1 MNLYLQGF
9 ENLAGKKAYRNKKD
23 KMIREVYIT
32 ETNCITPLGF
42 DVESNVEAILRGDS
56 GIQLHN
62 DISLM
67 PNSFYAAIISN
78 EKINSTFEKISTD
91 TKYSRL
97 EKMMILALEP
107 IIKNSKVEL
116 NSKTAFILST
126 TKGNVTALKEDSE
139 ESFNNA
145 HLDVLAKNVADFFGF
160 KTQPIVV
167 SNACVSGI
175 LAVSVAKRMIQS
187 ELYDNIFVV
196 AGDEVS
202 EFVLSGFNAFQAMSD
217 LPCKPYSKNRT
228 GVSLGEA
235 TTAVLLSAEAKN
247 AKIKV
252 IGDSSINDANHISG
266 PSRTGEGLF
275 RSIQNALK
283 EAQIDPDKID
293 FISAHGT
300 ATPFNDEMEAIALNR
315 LALQNVPINSLKG
328 FYGHTLGASG
338 LLETVIGIESVNQ
351 SMLFESKGFDEIGV
365 SESINVIDKNEE
377 RNIDYFLKTA
387 SGFGGC
393 NTAVIFEKMKH
404 ELH

>member
-1 MNLYLQGF
+1 ML
-9 ENLAGKKAYRNKKD
+9 
-23 KMIREVYIT
+23 REIYIN

-42 DVESNVEAILRGDS
+42 DVASNIEAILRGDS

-67 PNSFYAAIISN
+67 PNPFYASIISD
-78 EKINSTFEKISTD
+78 EKINSAFAKISTD
-91 TKYSRL
+91 DKYSRL

-107 IIKNSKVEL
+107 IIKNAGVEL

-126 TKGNVTALKEDSE
+126 TKGNVTALKDNSE

-145 HLDVLAKNVADFFGF
+145 HLDVLAKNIADFFQF
-160 KTQPIVV
+160 QTHPIVV

-175 LAVSVAKRMIQS
+175 LAVSIAKRMIQS
-187 ELYDNIFVV
+187 ELYDHVFVV

-235 TTAVLLSAEAKN
+235 TAAILISAEAKN

-283 EAQIDPDKID
+283 EAQIEANKLDY
-293 FISAHGT
+293 ISAHGT
-300 ATPFNDEMEAIALNR
+300 ATPFNDEMEAIAFSR
-315 LALQNVPINSLKG
+315 LGLQDVPVNSLKG

-338 LLETVIGIESVNQ
+338 LLETVIAIESANQ
-351 SMLFESKGFDEIGV
+351 NRLFESKGFDEIGV
-365 SESINVIDKNEE
+365 SENIRVIEKNGEATIN
-377 RNIDYFLKTA
+377 YFLKTA

-393 NTAVIFEKMKH
+393 NTAVVFEKMK
-404 ELH
+404 

>member
-1 MNLYLQGF
+1 
-9 ENLAGKKAYRNKKD
+9 
-23 KMIREVYIT
+23 MIKEVYIN

-42 DVESNVEAILRGDS
+42 DVESNIEAILRGDS
-56 GIQLHN
+56 GIQLHQ

-67 PNSFYAAIISN
+67 PNPFYASIISD
-78 EKINSTFEKISTD
+78 EKIKSAFEKISTE

-107 IIKNSKVEL
+107 IIKNSKIEL

-126 TKGNVTALKEDSE
+126 TKGNVTALQNHSE

-145 HLDVLAKNVADFFGF
+145 HLDVLAKNVAHFFGF

-175 LAVSVAKRMIQS
+175 LAVSIAKRMIQS
-187 ELYDNIFVV
+187 ELYDNIFII

-235 TTAVLLSAEAKN
+235 VAVVLISAEAGN

-283 EAQIDPDKID
+283 EAQIDSNKLDY
-293 FISAHGT
+293 ISAHGT
-300 ATPFNDEMEAIALNR
+300 ATPFNDEMEAIAFNR
-315 LALQNVPINSLKG
+315 LGLQNVPINSLKG

-338 LLETVIGIESVNQ
+338 LLETVIAIESTNQ
-351 SMLFESKGFDEIGV
+351 NMLFESKGFDEIGV
-365 SESINVIDKNEE
+365 SEPIHVIE
-377 RNIDYFLKTA
+377 RNEAATINYFLKTA

-393 NTAVIFEKMKH
+393 NTAVIFEKIM
-404 ELH
+404 

>member
-1 MNLYLQGF
+1 
-9 ENLAGKKAYRNKKD
+9 
-23 KMIREVYIT
+23 MIREIYIT

-42 DVESNVEAILRGDS
+42 DVPSNIEAILRGDS
-56 GIQLHN
+56 GIQLHSN
-62 DISLM
+62 ISLM
-67 PNSFYAAIISN
+67 PNSFYASIISD
-78 EKINSTFEKISTD
+78 EKINSAFAKISTE

-107 IIKNSKVEL
+107 IIKNSKIEL
-116 NSKTAFILST
+116 NPKTAFILST
-126 TKGNVTALKEDSE
+126 TKGNVTSLKDNSE

-160 KTQPIVV
+160 QTQPIVV

-187 ELYDNIFVV
+187 ELYDNVFVV

-202 EFVLSGFNAFQAMSD
+202 EFVLSGFNAFQAMSE

-235 TTAVLLSAEAKN
+235 AAAVLVSANPAT

-283 EAQIDPDKID
+283 EAQIDANKLDY
-293 FISAHGT
+293 ISAHGT
-300 ATPFNDEMEAIALNR
+300 ATPYNDEMEAIALNR
-315 LALQNVPINSLKG
+315 LDLQNVPVNSLKG

-338 LLETVIGIESVNQ
+338 LLETVIAIETANQ
-351 SMLFESKGFDEIGV
+351 NKLFESKGFDEIGV
-365 SESINVIDKNEE
+365 SETVNVIEKNEE
-377 RNIDYFLKTA
+377 KKIDYFLKTA

-393 NTAVIFEKMKH
+393 NTAVVFEKIK
-404 ELH
+404 

>member
-1 MNLYLQGF
+1 
-9 ENLAGKKAYRNKKD
+9 
-23 KMIREVYIT
+23 MIKEIYIT

-42 DVESNVEAILRGDS
+42 DVETNIEAILRGDS

-62 DISLM
+62 DVSLM
-67 PNSFYAAIISN
+67 PNSFYASIISD
-78 EKINSTFEKISTD
+78 EDINNAFTEVSSK

-116 NSKTAFILST
+116 NSKTGFILST
-126 TKGNVTALKEDSE
+126 TKGNITALQNQSE

-145 HLDVLAKNVADFFGF
+145 HLDVLAATIANFFGF
-160 KTQPIVV
+160 QTQPIVV

-175 LAVSVAKRMIQS
+175 LAVSIAKRMIQS
-187 ELYDNIFVV
+187 ELYDHIFVV

-202 EFVLSGFNAFQAMSD
+202 EFVLSGFNAFQAMSE

-235 TTAVLLSAEAKN
+235 TAAVLISAETKN

-283 EAQIDPDKID
+283 EAQIEANKLDY
-293 FISAHGT
+293 ISAHGT
-300 ATPFNDEMEAIALNR
+300 ATPFNDEMEAIAFSRLN
-315 LALQNVPINSLKG
+315 LQNVPVNSLKG

-338 LLETVIGIESVNQ
+338 LLETVIAIESANQ
-351 SMLFESKGFDEIGV
+351 NMLFESKGFDEIGV
-365 SESINVIDKNEE
+365 SESINVIEKNEE
-377 RNIDYFLKTA
+377 KKINYFLKTA

-393 NTAVIFEKMKH
+393 NTAVVFEKIK
-404 ELH
+404 

>member
-1 MNLYLQGF
+1 MT
-9 ENLAGKKAYRNKKD
+9 
-23 KMIREVYIT
+23 REVYIN

-42 DVESNVEAILRGDS
+42 DVDSNIEAILRGDS
-56 GIQLHN
+56 GIQLHQ

-67 PNSFYAAIISN
+67 PNPFYASVIAD
-78 EKINSTFEKISTD
+78 EKIKSAFEKISTD

-97 EKMMILALEP
+97 EKMIILALEP
-107 IIKNSKVEL
+107 MIKNSGVEL
-116 NSKTAFILST
+116 NLKTAFILST
-126 TKGNVTALKEDSE
+126 TKGNVTALRNDSE
-139 ESFNNA
+139 ESFQNA
-145 HLDVLAKNVADFFGF
+145 HLDVLAQNIANFFGF
-160 KTQPIVV
+160 KTTPIVV

-175 LAVSVAKRMIQS
+175 LAISVAKRMIQS
-187 ELYDNIFVV
+187 ELYDTIFVV

-235 TTAVLLSAEAKN
+235 TAAVLVSAEARN

-275 RSIQNALK
+275 RSIQNAMK
-283 EAQIDPDKID
+283 EAKINSNQIDY
-293 FISAHGT
+293 ISAHGT

-315 LALQNVPINSLKG
+315 LDLQNVPVNSLKG

-338 LLETVIGIESVNQ
+338 LLETVIAIESANRNI
-351 SMLFESKGFDEIGV
+351 LFESKGFDEIGV
-365 SESINVIDKNEE
+365 SEKINVIQKNEE
-377 RNIDYFLKTA
+377 ANIEIFLKTA

-393 NTAVIFEKMKH
+393 NTAVVFEKMK
-404 ELH
+404 

>member
-1 MNLYLQGF
+1 M
-9 ENLAGKKAYRNKKD
+9 K
-23 KMIREVYIT
+23 EVFIT

-42 DVESNVEAILRGDS
+42 DVQSNINAIINGQT
-56 GIQLHN
+56 GIQKHEDL
-62 DISLM
+62 SLM
-67 PNSFYAAIISN
+67 PMPFYASIINN
-78 EKINSTFEKISTD
+78 EKLNSAFEKISTD
-91 TKYSRL
+91 KKYSRL

-107 IIKNSKVEL
+107 IIKNSGIEL
-116 NSKTAFILST
+116 NSKTGFILST
-126 TKGNVTALKEDSE
+126 TKGNVTALKINSE
-139 ESFNNA
+139 ENFQNA
-145 HLDVLAKNVADFFGF
+145 HLAVLAKNVSAFFGF

-175 LAVSVAKRMIQS
+175 LAVSVAKRVIQS
-187 ELYDNIFVV
+187 QLYDNVFVI

-235 TTAVLLSAEAKN
+235 TAAVLVSVEAKN

-275 RSIQNALK
+275 RSIRNAIN
-283 EAQIDPDKID
+283 EAQINPSQLDY
-293 FISAHGT
+293 ISAHGT

-315 LALQNVPINSLKG
+315 LGLQNVPINSLKG

-338 LLETVIGIESVNQ
+338 LLETVIAIESVNQ
-351 SMLFESKGFDEIGV
+351 NILFESKGFDEIGV
-365 SESINVIDKNEE
+365 SETINVIQKNEE
-377 RNIDYFLKTA
+377 GTIGYFLKTA

-393 NTAVIFEKMKH
+393 NTAVIFEKVKSN
-404 ELH
+404 L

>member
-1 MNLYLQGF
+1 MLK
-9 ENLAGKKAYRNKKD
+9 E
-23 KMIREVYIT
+23 IYIT
-32 ETNCITPLGF
+32 QTNCITPLGF
-42 DVESNVEAILRGDS
+42 DVKSNVEAILRGDS
-56 GIQLHN
+56 GIQLNN

-67 PNSFYAAIISN
+67 PVPFYGSVIHD
-78 EKINSTFEKISTD
+78 EKINSAFAKISTE

-107 IIKNSKVEL
+107 IIKNAAVQL
-116 NSKTAFILST
+116 DSKTAFILST
-126 TKGNVTALKEDSE
+126 TKGNVTALKDNSE
-139 ESFNNA
+139 ESFINA
-145 HLDVLAKNVADFFGF
+145 HLDVLAKNIATFFGF
-160 KTQPIVV
+160 QTQPIVV

-175 LAVSVAKRMIQS
+175 LAISVAKRMIQS

-235 TTAVLLSAEAKN
+235 TAAVLVTAETTN

-283 EAQIDPDKID
+283 EAQIEPHKID
-293 FISAHGT
+293 YISAHGT

-315 LALQNVPINSLKG
+315 LGLQNVPVNSLKG

-338 LLETVIGIESVNQ
+338 LLETVIAIESVNQ
-351 SMLFESKGFDEIGV
+351 NILFESKGFDEIGV
-365 SESINVIDKNEE
+365 SESINVIEKNEE
-377 RNIDYFLKTA
+377 ATIDFFLKTA

-393 NTAVIFEKMKH
+393 NTAVVFEKIK
-404 ELH
+404 

>member
-1 MNLYLQGF
+1 MT
-9 ENLAGKKAYRNKKD
+9 
-23 KMIREVYIT
+23 REVYIN

-42 DVESNVEAILRGDS
+42 DVDSNIEAILRGDS
-56 GIQLHN
+56 GIQLHQ

-67 PNSFYAAIISN
+67 PNPFYASIIAD
-78 EKINSTFEKISTD
+78 EKINRAFEKISTD
-91 TKYSRL
+91 KKYSRL

-107 IIKNSKVEL
+107 MIKNSGVEL

-126 TKGNVTALKEDSE
+126 TKGNVTALIENSE
-139 ESFNNA
+139 TNFQNA
-145 HLDVLAKNVADFFGF
+145 HLDVLAQNVSDFFDF
-160 KTQPIVV
+160 QTTPIVI

-175 LAVSVAKRMIQS
+175 LAISVAKRMIQS
-187 ELYDNIFVV
+187 ELYDTIFVV

-235 TTAVLLSAEAKN
+235 TAAVLISAEARN
-247 AKIKV
+247 AKIKI

-275 RSIQNALK
+275 RSIQNAMK
-283 EAQIDPDKID
+283 EAKINPDQIDY
-293 FISAHGT
+293 ISAHGT
-300 ATPFNDEMEAIALNR
+300 ATPFNDEMEAIAFNR
-315 LALQNVPINSLKG
+315 LDLQKVPVNSLKG

-338 LLETVIGIESVNQ
+338 LLETVIAIESANQ
-351 SMLFESKGFDEIGV
+351 NKLFESKGFDEIGV
-365 SESINVIDKNEE
+365 SESINVIQKNVEVSIE
-377 RNIDYFLKTA
+377 IFLKTA

-393 NTAVIFEKMKH
+393 NTAVIFEKVKH
-404 ELH
+404 

>member
-1 MNLYLQGF
+1 ML
-9 ENLAGKKAYRNKKD
+9 
-23 KMIREVYIT
+23 REIYIT
-32 ETNCITPLGF
+32 QTNCITPLGF

-67 PNSFYAAIISN
+67 PNSFYASIISD
-78 EKINSTFEKISTD
+78 EKINSAFAKISTEI
-91 TKYSRL
+91 KYSRL

-107 IIKNSKVEL
+107 IVKNSGVEL

-126 TKGNVTALKEDSE
+126 TKGNVTALANDSQ

-145 HLDVLAKNVADFFGF
+145 HLDVLAKNISDFFGF

-187 ELYDNIFVV
+187 ELYDHVFVV

-235 TTAVLLSAEAKN
+235 TAAVLISAEAKN

-283 EAQIDPDKID
+283 EAQIEANKLDY
-293 FISAHGT
+293 ISAHGT
-300 ATPFNDEMEAIALNR
+300 ATPFNDEMEAIAFSR
-315 LALQNVPINSLKG
+315 LGLQNVPVNSLKG

-338 LLETVIGIESVNQ
+338 LLETVIAIESANQ
-351 SMLFESKGFDEIGV
+351 NILFESKGFDEIGV
-365 SESINVIDKNEE
+365 SEALNVIEKNEE
-377 RNIDYFLKTA
+377 AIIEYFLKTA

-393 NTAVIFEKMKH
+393 NTAVVFEKMK
-404 ELH
+404 

>member
-1 MNLYLQGF
+1 ML
-9 ENLAGKKAYRNKKD
+9 
-23 KMIREVYIT
+23 REIYIT

-56 GIQLHN
+56 GIQIHN

-67 PNSFYAAIISN
+67 PNSFYASIISD
-78 EKINSTFEKISTD
+78 EKINSAFSKISDETQ
-91 TKYSRL
+91 YSRL

-116 NSKTAFILST
+116 NSKTAFLLST
-126 TKGNVTALKEDSE
+126 TKGNVTALRDNSE

-145 HLDVLAKNVADFFGF
+145 HLDVLAKNISDFFGF
-160 KTQPIVV
+160 QTQPIVV

-175 LAVSVAKRMIQS
+175 LAVSIAKRMIQS
-187 ELYDNIFVV
+187 GLYDNVFVA

-202 EFVLSGFNAFQAMSD
+202 EFVLSGFNAFQAMSE

-235 TTAVLLSAEAKN
+235 TAAVLVSANPAT
-247 AKIKV
+247 AKIKI

-275 RSIQNALK
+275 LSIQNALK
-283 EAQIDPDKID
+283 EAQIDKQKLDY
-293 FISAHGT
+293 ISAHGT
-300 ATPFNDEMEAIALNR
+300 ATPYNDEMEAIALNR
-315 LALQNVPINSLKG
+315 LGLQNVPVNSLKG

-338 LLETVIGIESVNQ
+338 LLETVIAIESANQ
-351 SMLFESKGFDEIGV
+351 NTLFESKGFDEIGV
-365 SESINVIDKNEE
+365 SETINVIEKNEE
-377 RNIDYFLKTA
+377 ATIEYFLKTA

-393 NTAVIFEKMKH
+393 NTAVVFEKMK
-404 ELH
+404 

>member
-1 MNLYLQGF
+1 MV
-9 ENLAGKKAYRNKKD
+9 
-23 KMIREVYIT
+23 REIYIN
-32 ETNCITPLGF
+32 ETSCITPLGF
-42 DVESNVEAILRGDS
+42 DVESNISAILRGDS
-56 GIQLHN
+56 GIQRHN
-62 DISLM
+62 DVSLM
-67 PNSFYAAIISN
+67 PNPFYASIISD
-78 EKINSTFEKISTD
+78 EKINSAFSKISTD

-107 IIKNSKVEL
+107 IIKNSNVEL

-126 TKGNVTALKEDSE
+126 TKGNVTALANDSE

-160 KTQPIVV
+160 QTQPIVV

-202 EFVLSGFNAFQAMSD
+202 EFVLSGFNAFQAMSE

-235 TTAVLLSAEAKN
+235 TAAVLVSANLAT

-283 EAQIDPDKID
+283 EAQIEANKLDY
-293 FISAHGT
+293 ISAHGT
-300 ATPFNDEMEAIALNR
+300 ATPYNDEMEAIALNR
-315 LALQNVPINSLKG
+315 LDLQNVPVNSLKG
-328 FYGHTLGASG
+328 YYGHTLGASG
-338 LLETVIGIESVNQ
+338 LLETVIAIESANQ
-351 SMLFESKGFDEIGV
+351 NKLFESKGFDEIGV
-365 SESINVIDKNEE
+365 SEAINVIGKNEE
-377 RNIDYFLKTA
+377 ANIEFFLKTA

-393 NTAVIFEKMKH
+393 NTAVVFEKVK
-404 ELH
+404 

>member
-1 MNLYLQGF
+1 MLK
-9 ENLAGKKAYRNKKD
+9 E
-23 KMIREVYIT
+23 IYIT
-32 ETNCITPLGF
+32 QTNCITPLGF
-42 DVESNVEAILRGDS
+42 DVEANIEAILRGDS

-67 PNSFYAAIISN
+67 TNPFYASIISD
-78 EKINSTFEKISTD
+78 EKINSAFAKFSTE

-107 IIKNSKVEL
+107 IIKNAEIEF

-126 TKGNVTALKEDSE
+126 TKGNVTALKDNSGD
-139 ESFNNA
+139 SFNNA

-160 KTQPIVV
+160 TTQPIVV

-187 ELYDNIFVV
+187 ELYDNVFVV

-235 TTAVLLSAEAKN
+235 TAAVLVSAEAKK
-247 AKIKV
+247 AKIKI

-283 EAQIDPDKID
+283 EAQIESDKLD
-293 FISAHGT
+293 YISAHGT

-315 LALQNVPINSLKG
+315 LDLQNVPVNSLKG

-338 LLETVIGIESVNQ
+338 LLETVIAIESVNKN
-351 SMLFESKGFDEIGV
+351 MLFESKGFDEIGV
-365 SESINVIDKNEE
+365 SEAVNVIEKNEE
-377 RNIDYFLKTA
+377 ANIQYFLKTA

-393 NTAVIFEKMKH
+393 NTAVVFEKV
-404 ELH
+404 

>member
-1 MNLYLQGF
+1 
-9 ENLAGKKAYRNKKD
+9 
-23 KMIREVYIT
+23 MIREIYIT

-42 DVESNVEAILRGDS
+42 DVESNVSAILRGES
-56 GIQLHN
+56 GIQLHG

-67 PNSFYAAIISN
+67 PNSFYASIIST
-78 EKINSTFEKISTD
+78 EKINSAFEKISTD
-91 TKYSRL
+91 KKYSRL

-107 IIKNSKVEL
+107 IIKNSGIEL

-126 TKGNVTALKEDSE
+126 TKGYVTALKEDSE

-145 HLDVLAKNVADFFGF
+145 HLDVLAKNISDFFGF
-160 KTQPIVV
+160 KTKPIVI

-175 LAVSVAKRMIQS
+175 LAISVAKRTIQS
-187 ELYDNIFVV
+187 ELYDNVFVV

-202 EFVLSGFNAFQAMSD
+202 QFVLSGFNAFQAMSD

-235 TTAVLLSAEAKN
+235 TAAVLISAEAKN

-266 PSRTGEGLF
+266 PSRTGEGLY
-275 RSIQNALK
+275 RSIQNAMK
-283 EAQIDPDKID
+283 EAKINSDQIDY
-293 FISAHGT
+293 ISAHGT

-315 LALQNVPINSLKG
+315 LDLQNVPINSLKG

-338 LLETVIGIESVNQ
+338 LLETVIAIESANQ
-351 SMLFESKGFDEIGV
+351 NTLFESKGFDEIGV
-365 SESINVIDKNEE
+365 SEGINVIQKNENA
-377 RNIDYFLKTA
+377 NIEIFLKTA

-393 NTAVIFEKMKH
+393 NTAVVFEKVK
-404 ELH
+404 

>member
-1 MNLYLQGF
+1 MLK
-9 ENLAGKKAYRNKKD
+9 E
-23 KMIREVYIT
+23 IYIT
-32 ETNCITPLGF
+32 QTNCITPLGF

-67 PNSFYAAIISN
+67 PIPFYGSVINN
-78 EKINSTFEKISTD
+78 EKLNRTFAKISTE
-91 TKYSRL
+91 TQYSRL

-126 TKGNVTALKEDSE
+126 TKGNVTALKDNSE
-139 ESFNNA
+139 ESFTNA
-145 HLDVLAKNVADFFGF
+145 YLDVLAKNVATFFGF
-160 KTQPIVV
+160 QTQPIVV

-175 LAVSVAKRMIQS
+175 LAISVAKRMIQS
-187 ELYDNIFVV
+187 GLYDHAFVV

-235 TTAVLLSAEAKN
+235 TAAVLVTAETAN

-283 EAQIDPDKID
+283 EAQIEATKID
-293 FISAHGT
+293 YISAHGT

-315 LALQNVPINSLKG
+315 LGLQNVPVNSLKG

-338 LLETVIGIESVNQ
+338 LLETVIAIESANQ
-351 SMLFESKGFDEIGV
+351 NILFESKGFDEMGV
-365 SESINVIDKNEE
+365 TEPINVIETNKEH
-377 RNIDYFLKTA
+377 NIEYFLKTA

-393 NTAVIFEKMKH
+393 NTAVVFEKVK
-404 ELH
+404 